1 MALLVGAETQYI
13 GDIYINYISLNGA
26 LPNIVITWQRGALM
40 SEPAI
45 LARNSDDKTEV
56 FSMEDFESKLV
67 SMRELYQEHKNEG
80 MFHNKT
86 ENPLALFGYSQA

>member
-1 MALLVGAETQYI
+1 
-13 GDIYINYISLNGA
+13 
-26 LPNIVITWQRGALM
+26 M

-80 MFHNKT
+80 MFPMRQRILVSLEFRDLVNH
-86 ENPLALFGYSQA
+86 

>member
-1 MALLVGAETQYI
+1 
-13 GDIYINYISLNGA
+13 
-26 LPNIVITWQRGALM
+26 M

-45 LARNSDDKTEV
+45 LARNSDEKTEV

-80 MFHNKT
+80 ML
-86 ENPLALFGYSQA
+86 PIVRRIQQS